1 MCRGVCV
8 KLWHMKR
15 DWRDQ
20 LEEEEAVAARMARR
34 AAAEHSR
41 LQLLSGCRH
50 WLQVMTH
57 DS

>member
-1 MCRGVCV
+1 
-8 KLWHMKR
+8 MKR